1 MRVPTKTAQAVII
14 WTGCGTSTSVHM
26 RQFAKHQILAV
37 IFHVHGHGQVSFDL
51 INPVPKCGIVSHGG
65 FVRRVVLDSAW
76 RPGKPHSRYCPMS
89 TVLRSY
95 QRFSRP
101 DPQAGPSSSS
111 RTQSVNVCL
120 AWSIQQNLTSWSLQA
135 LLIYLR

>member
-1 MRVPTKTAQAVII
+1 MRAPTETAKAVII

-26 RQFAKHQILAV
+26 RQFAKNKILAV

-95 QRFSRP
+95 QRVLDQTRKP
-101 DPQAGPSSSS
+101 VQARLQELNRSMFVWPGQSSK
-111 RTQSVNVCL
+111 T
-120 AWSIQQNLTSWSLQA
+120 
-135 LLIYLR
+135 